1 MNRRDVLK
9 AAAGFCIASS
19 GVARAAQGVMS
30 GNAQVGGN
38 LGVLSHNGHSAQH
51 MIEGKYRLVYFG
63 TAHRLPNCS
72 VDLMVLQDV
81 SAQIAKKCGPE
92 SVTLFVHPEH
102 DPARHP
108 PADNIKSYIEKPGS
122 RILGLSGPQ
131 ERVIEIARGYRARY
145 FLGQNNVPINHTRFV
160 YLMAP
165 DGRNLAIAAADFPPD
180 LLVKDL
186 VGAIHRAQDSLDK
199 PSCRY

>member
-9 AAAGFCIASS
+9 AAAGFCLASS

-30 GNAQVGGN
+30 GNAQVGGD
-38 LGVLSHNGHSAQH
+38 LGVLSHNGHSARH

-92 SVTLFVHPEH
+92 SVTLFVHPEY

-122 RILGLSGPQ
+122 KILGLSGPQ

-145 FLGQNNVPINHTRFV
+145 FLGQNNVPNNHTRFV

-180 LLVKDL
+180 ILAGEFAKSISKD
-186 VGAIHRAQDSLDK
+186 RAEKNLPACSL
-199 PSCRY
+199 

>member
-9 AAAGFCIASS
+9 AAAGFCLASS
-19 GVARAAQGVMS
+19 GRARSAQNVTS
-30 GNAQVGGN
+30 GNAQVGGD
-38 LGVLSHNGHSAQH
+38 LGVLSHNGHSARH
-51 MIEGKYRLVYFG
+51 LIEGKYRLVYFG

-102 DPARHP
+102 DPVRHP

-122 RILGLSGPQ
+122 KILGLSGKQ
-131 ERVIEIARGYRARY
+131 DRVIEIARGYRARY
-145 FLGQNNVPINHTRFV
+145 FLGQNNVPNNHTRFV

-165 DGRNLAIAAADFPPD
+165 DGSNLAIAAADFPAD
-180 LLVKDL
+180 ILAGEFAKSISKDRSERNL
-186 VGAIHRAQDSLDK
+186 PACSL
-199 PSCRY
+199 